1 MIRSQELHAAKRQ
14 GGWKHITATNG
25 QIALGD
31 RLAAFRRLYRWFN
44 LTLIHQGVWPLL
56 LAVGLAPAGRI
67 EETPF
72 LWYLARLGAPL
83 VAALLAWMY
92 VRQPPLH
99 AREPMPGPPPAESD
113 QRHRPSGFTAQ
124 ARLLLIGA
132 PLMVAAARLVEGPP
146 IPAAKLIAFGL
157 ADVAAYHLIHFG
169 VVARSY
175 RDLKQGLSVATVL
188 FAVSWGLRD
197 VAMVALGPSEAS
209 LVLAFVSGCALGLL
223 VALLA
228 RAIRRWPGGALPA
241 AATHW
246 LLVYLVVPFV

>member
-1 MIRSQELHAAKRQ
+1 MKQSN
-14 GGWKHITATNG
+14 ATNG
-25 QIALGD
+25 QIALSD
-31 RLAAFRRLYRWFN
+31 RLAAFRRLYRWLN

-83 VAALLAWMY
+83 VAALLAWLY
-92 VRQPPLH
+92 VRQPPPQ
-99 AREPMPGPPPAESD
+99 AREAAAGLHPSES
-113 QRHRPSGFTAQ
+113 RRSSGFMTQ
-124 ARLLLIGA
+124 LRVLLIGA
-132 PLMVAAARLVEGPP
+132 PLMVAAARLIEGPT
-146 IPAAKLIAFGL
+146 IPVAKLIAFGL

-175 RDLKQGLSVATVL
+175 GDLKQGLRVATAL

-197 VAMVALGPSEAS
+197 VAMVALGPGEAS
-209 LVLAFVSGCALGLL
+209 LVLAFVSGCALGLF

-228 RAIRRWPGGALPA
+228 RAVRRWSGGALPA
-241 AATHW
+241 ATTHW

>member
-1 MIRSQELHAAKRQ
+1 MPMRASRAGRGQPALRTI
-14 GGWKHITATNG
+14 NG
-25 QIALGD
+25 QIVLSD
-31 RLAAFRRLYRWFN
+31 RLAAFRRLYRWLN

-56 LAVGLAPAGRI
+56 LVVGVVPTSRT

-72 LWYLARLGAPL
+72 PWYLARLGAPL
-83 VAALLAWMY
+83 AAALLAWFY

-99 AREPMPGPPPAESD
+99 ARELTPGSHLAGSP
-113 QRHRPSGFTAQ
+113 QRRQQSGFTAQ

-132 PLMVAAARLVEGPP
+132 PLMVAAARLIDGPT
-146 IPAAKLIAFGL
+146 IPVAKLIAFGL

-175 RDLKQGLSVATVL
+175 RDLKQGLTVATAL

-197 VAMVALGPSEAS
+197 VALVALGPGEAS
-209 LVLAFVSGCALGLL
+209 LVLAFVSGCAIGLL
-223 VALLA
+223 IALVS
-228 RAIRRWPGGALPA
+228 RALRRWPGGALPA

-246 LLVYLVVPFV
+246 LLVYLVIPFA